1 MAQTIRRSIQIV
13 VVGITILVIGWL
25 LVATWQVNLA
35 YRNLQVLP
43 FALWLVGVLAIGG
56 GLGIYWLS
64 RRFTGWYILTLVLAS
79 LPKLGLIFLLPIK
92 PQSDMWSYN
101 FEARMLLAR
110 FSWQDLFNKHWLDFS
125 VISPHV
131 FHISST
137 FHWIY
142 WLTFSHYQVIQ
153 LVNIVLVAFCSW
165 LIFVLLRQIVSRT
178 AGLIGGLIFFFIPS
192 NYVYSCL
199 MGAEY
204 FQLTAFLLALLGLY
218 RLIISNHGR
227 FWRAALWIIVCLL
240 LVNFYRPTGV
250 VILMA
255 IGLWLVFRIAT
266 NKMSWQR
273 RLLMVVLIVGPVLLV
288 DQQSTNLDRLAYGI
302 PIADRSVETAY
313 TLATGWNRES
323 SGMYNYDI
331 VNRIEAINRSQQS
344 TAQKFASMQAYL
356 TDNWHKNLS
365 ATLHRRELLAFLQ
378 TKLKILVNGNFG
390 FNFFFVENQVRLKY
404 YKIDRDQWR
413 SPITAFTTAFQLV
426 LFTVLLGTSLV
437 GLLMAWSQYR
447 SWRVQNGF
455 LLMNLL
461 LDGLV
466 LSSLLVEVQ
475 PRYQIIW
482 YVPMALLA
490 GAGISYASA
499 AWALYRPRVLKWAG
513 LPEF

>member
-1 MAQTIRRSIQIV
+1 MVQTVQRSVQIAV
-13 VVGITILVIGWL
+13 AGITVLVVGWL
-25 LVATWQVNLA
+25 LVATWQVNLP
-35 YRNLQVLP
+35 YRNQQALP
-43 FALWLVGVLAIGG
+43 FALWLVGILAILG

-64 RRFTGWYILTLVLAS
+64 RRFTGWYLLTLVLAS

-101 FEARMLLAR
+101 FEAQMLLAR
-110 FSWQDLFNKHWLDFS
+110 FSWQDLFDKQWLDFS

-153 LVNIVLVAFCSW
+153 LVNIVLVAICSW
-165 LIFVLLRQIVSRT
+165 LIFVLLRRIVSRT

-218 RLIISNHGR
+218 RLITSDHGR
-227 FWRAALWIIVCLL
+227 FWRAALGLIVCLL
-240 LVNFYRPTGV
+240 LVNFYRPNGV

-255 IGLWLVFRIAT
+255 IGLWLVFRIGGNQAGWR
-266 NKMSWQR
+266 K
-273 RLLMVVLIVGPVLLV
+273 RLLMVALIAGPVLLV
-288 DQQSTNLDRLAYGI
+288 DQQSTNLDKLVYGI

-313 TLATGWNRES
+313 TLATGWNRNS
-323 SGMYNYDI
+323 SGMYNYDL
-331 VNRIEAINRSQQS
+331 VNRIEEINRSDRPV
-344 TAQKFASMQAYL
+344 AQKFTTMQDYL
-356 TDNWHKNLS
+356 TDNFHKNFS
-365 ATLHRRELLAFLQ
+365 TTLHRGELLTFLH

-390 FNFFFVENQVRLKY
+390 FNFFFVENQAQLNRYHVN
-404 YKIDRDQWR
+404 RDQWR
-413 SPITAFTTAFQLV
+413 SPVTAFTTAFQLV

-437 GLLMAWSQYR
+437 GLLMAWSRYR
-447 SWRVQNGF
+447 DNRVQNGF

-490 GAGISYASA
+490 GAGIAYACA
-499 AWALYRPRVLKWAG
+499 AWSLYRPHVLKWAG